1 MGPDMRP
8 PDQGR
13 YTLKEQDQECFGSRV
28 SESLLTATESVPFR
42 TRSLTP
48 AGEHARL
55 PGGACGQLPVAAEA
69 AAALQAVPPA
79 ATVRS
84 WPGSAPGSSPLSR

>member
-1 MGPDMRP
+1 MGPDIRP

-13 YTLKEQDQECFGSRV
+13 YTLEEQDQEWSGSLV
-28 SESLLTATESVPFR
+28 SELRLSVMESVPFR

-55 PGGACGQLPVAAEA
+55 PGGACGQLPVAAVA